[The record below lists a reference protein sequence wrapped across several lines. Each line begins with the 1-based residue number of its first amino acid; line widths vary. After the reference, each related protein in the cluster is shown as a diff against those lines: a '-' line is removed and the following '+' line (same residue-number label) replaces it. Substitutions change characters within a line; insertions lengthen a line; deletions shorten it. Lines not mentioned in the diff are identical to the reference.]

1 VRNFSEARKN
11 INSARGIISFVEN
24 TCRQPSEFFR
34 LKKLLAVNKRNN
46 SDCQKYA
53 SSGRGIIFIEEI
65 EEKQDVRFF
74 ARTKSLG

>member
-1 VRNFSEARKN
+1 MRNFSEARKN
-11 INSARGIISFVEN
+11 INSARGIIPFVEN

-34 LKKLLAVNKRNN
+34 LKKLLAANKRNN

-53 SSGRGIIFIEEI
+53 SSGCGIIFIEEI

-74 ARTKSLG
+74 AGTKSLG